1 MALVDNTATA
11 EANHLTCWRSTPIE
25 RRSLTNSEAAATSPR
40 AYRIVSTGFMVSV
53 ATSMPRGWLTRSN
66 PAAVSG
72 QSATETVPVTITTP
86 TSHAKGRQ
94 RDEGSLPSGNSKARN
109 TKRPMCKTH
118 SHEEIQAK
126 TSPPGSM
133 AGTDLGSA
141 NNVTMAYSE
150 TKRRIPAIRPMEQK
164 IQPIGFLG
172 GSRRVIMAPT
182 VEKLIAITVFSS
194 Q

>member
-1 MALVDNTATA
+1 
-11 EANHLTCWRSTPIE
+11 
-25 RRSLTNSEAAATSPR
+25 
-40 AYRIVSTGFMVSV
+40 
-53 ATSMPRGWLTRSN
+53 
-66 PAAVSG
+66 
-72 QSATETVPVTITTP
+72 
-86 TSHAKGRQ
+86 
-94 RDEGSLPSGNSKARN
+94 
-109 TKRPMCKTH
+109 MCGTH

-141 NNVTMAYSE
+141 NNVTIAYSE

-172 GSRRVIMAPT
+172 GSRGVIMAPT